1 MNSKENIHASYGH
14 GSWLVNTGR
23 SVSIRDHSSDAKCT
37 LVTKCAQDEKHL
49 PPSLYWA
56 QNLPSFFILFTNTT
70 LSTLLILAVCRTRV
84 MWTSQWTLLTVES
97 LWLSDRASEH
107 GIRGTEVRF
116 LIGTQNFFFV
126 SRLWQDEK
134 HLSPVLYQAQNLVS
148 FLFYLQGIDYSIIFS
163 LVLRILILACELHPT
178 ALSVHRIHHI
188 TCTRKKKTTRIKPFK
203 CYLCSFLLK
212 NSLIQKSKNQKKS
225 MFGLFSAA
233 MMLIRIFALY

>member
-1 MNSKENIHASYGH
+1 MWKLLLNLKTINNYFAYYVV
-14 GSWLVNTGR
+14 LVSTAW

-70 LSTLLILAVCRTRV
+70 LSTSLILAVCRTRV

-116 LIGTQNFFFV
+116 FMGTQHLQFFTKSKLTIF
-126 SRLWQDEK
+126 LILFTGDW
-134 HLSPVLYQAQNLVS
+134 
-148 FLFYLQGIDYSIIFS
+148 LFYYFQFS
-163 LVLRILILACELHPT
+163 FKNFNFSVRITSYGLICASHSSHNVYAKEE
-178 ALSVHRIHHI
+178 
-188 TCTRKKKTTRIKPFK
+188 
-203 CYLCSFLLK
+203 
-212 NSLIQKSKNQKKS
+212 NN
-225 MFGLFSAA
+225 
-233 MMLIRIFALY
+233 